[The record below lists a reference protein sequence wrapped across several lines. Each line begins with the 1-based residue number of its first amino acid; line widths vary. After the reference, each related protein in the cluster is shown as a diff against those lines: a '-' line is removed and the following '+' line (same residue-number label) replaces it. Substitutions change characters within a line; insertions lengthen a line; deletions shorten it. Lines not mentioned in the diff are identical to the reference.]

1 MRAWT
6 VTHEGRGTRYR
17 LVLYSDGA
25 PGVRGVAWPD
35 SRWSIGD
42 LSTHGPPAAGWLAS
56 MGLREGDAEEIAAVL
71 AREWSSTG
79 TGAGAAA
86 PLWVKGAA
94 SELRELAW
102 SLSNA
107 IASGG
112 EINTLQNV
120 QSQIAALA
128 ESMGREL
135 NA

>member
-1 MRAWT
+1 
-6 VTHEGRGTRYR
+6 
-17 LVLYSDGA
+17 
-25 PGVRGVAWPD
+25 
-35 SRWSIGD
+35 
-42 LSTHGPPAAGWLAS
+42 